1 MYYLR
6 LSDHLVQLIRG
17 LHPDIKGRILGSL
30 KTLTNDPHAGKGLK
44 DEMEELRSLKIKRLR
59 IIYRLATP
67 EEIQIVAIG
76 PREQI
81 YEETY
86 RLICKERKGLSKE

>member
-1 MYYLR
+1 MNKFR
-6 LSDHLVQLIRG
+6 LPDHLAQLIRG

-30 KTLTNDPHAGKGLK
+30 KTLADDPHAGKSLK

-76 PREQI
+76 PRELI

-86 RLICKERKGLSKE
+86 RLIMKEKEAG

>member
-1 MYYLR
+1 MHKLR
-6 LSDHLVQLIRG
+6 LPEHLVVLIRD
-17 LHPDIKGRILGSL
+17 LHPEIKGRILGSL
-30 KTLTNDPHAGKGLK
+30 RTLDMEPYTGRRLK
-44 DEMEELRSLKIKRLR
+44 DEMEELRSLKVKRLR
-59 IIYRLATP
+59 IVYRLATQ

-86 RLICKERKGLSKE
+86 RLIMKEKGGRLL